1 MASVSSK
8 EVELLKKSRLT
19 FGERAHLTW
28 KRMKDNKVNYFLIL
42 PFLIFFLLFTIIPV
56 LSSIVLS
63 FTRYDI
69 LNAPVFV
76 GWDNYLRMF
85 LEDEVFLIAL
95 KNTFQFAVI
104 TGPVSYF
111 LCFVFAWFINDFR
124 LLPERRLPLSSTR
137 RRLQISILF
146 SSIFSAAICMD
157 F

>member
-104 TGPVSYF
+104 TGPVSYSRG
-111 LCFVFAWFINDFR
+111 LLTICR